1 MRSRPCIVYPK
12 RPSTAVVRQG
22 FTLIELLVVIAIIAL
37 LIALLVPAVQQARES
52 ARKAE
57 CLNNMKQLGLAA
69 HNYLSANRSFPS
81 GWICQPLING
91 TPNPNCTPSAPSS
104 SNTGLTAPILDPSV
118 FESKTMT
125 PAPGQPP
132 PAQLNIGPPTIASWT
147 ISDQWGWHALMLQEM
162 DASTLV
168 INYNV
173 PKTMNVIAYNIK
185 SYVCPSAALSNT
197 RPGGMGYATY
207 RMCMGAGVD
216 PMTNTPRYQNGIGFM
231 NSSVSDRDVRDG
243 MTSTILFGEAPYGF
257 WGDALSCCVRIPGP
271 TETGRV
277 LIDEWR
283 FYPSPSNPTTILFG
297 FGSWHTSVANF
308 TMGDGSAKSIN
319 KNIDVNV
326 FNALGTRNGHES
338 VGSDF

>member
-1 MRSRPCIVYPK
+1 MRSRPCIEYSS
-12 RPSTAVVRQG
+12 RPSTAGVRRG

-69 HNYLSANRSFPS
+69 HNYLSSNRSFPS
-81 GWICQPLING
+81 GWICAPLING
-91 TPNPNCTPSAPSS
+91 MPNPNCTPTAPGT
-104 SNTGLTAPILDPSV
+104 TGFTVPILDPTV
-118 FESKTMT
+118 FESKFMPPT
-125 PAPGQPP
+125 AGQPP
-132 PAQLNIGPPTIASWT
+132 PAQLNIGPPTISNWS

-168 INYNV
+168 INYNN
-173 PKTMNVIAYNIK
+173 PKTLNVIAYNIK
-185 SYVCPSAALSNT
+185 SYVCPSAGLSNT
-197 RPGGMGYATY
+197 RPGGLGYATY
-207 RMCMGAGVD
+207 RMCMGAGID
-216 PMTNTPRYQNGIGFM
+216 PTTNTPRSQNGIGFM

-271 TETGRV
+271 TEIASGRV
-277 LIDEWR
+277 LLDEWR
-283 FYPSPSNPTTILFG
+283 GYPSPTAPSVFLFG
-297 FGSWHTSVANF
+297 FGSWHVSVANF

-319 KNIDVNV
+319 KNIDMNV

-338 VGSDF
+338 VGSEF